1 MTYAYGPHVL
11 GHDSRVLDIPF
22 EEQLESRTSDLIAWA
37 KTMFPIIHR
46 SIRDATARF
55 HSGRQDIRTDFSDTT
70 AGEPTTAAATT
81 YTTRTLS
88 HPLAIH
94 QRF

>member
-11 GHDSRVLDIPF
+11 GHDWRVLDIPF
-22 EEQLESRTSDLIAWA
+22 EEQLESR
-37 KTMFPIIHR
+37 
-46 SIRDATARF
+46 SICDATARF
-55 HSGRQDIRTDFSDTT
+55 HSGRQDIRTHFSDTT

-88 HPLAIH
+88 HPLAIR